1 MKNPNGTVVIT
12 GVNSGIGLALTQK
25 FLDENYHV
33 IGTTRSGKLDKLTHE
48 NLEIVAL
55 ELSDKESIDIANEE
69 ISKLSGEIKIVINN
83 AGIAPDV
90 AQIVPDITSF
100 NQTISTNLSG
110 TVFFTEEIIKLIVP
124 GGKLIFMTSDMGL
137 PRKADANG
145 PAYRISKAGI
155 NMYAAILAKRLGEQ
169 NVSVNPM
176 HPGWVKTKLGGDQ
189 APLTAEQAAENLYKG
204 IMQNKQSGKFWNTT
218 IPGIEDF

>member
-124 GGKLIFMTSDMGL
+124 GGKFL
-137 PRKADANG
+137 
-145 PAYRISKAGI
+145 
-155 NMYAAILAKRLGEQ
+155 
-169 NVSVNPM
+169 
-176 HPGWVKTKLGGDQ
+176 
-189 APLTAEQAAENLYKG
+189 
-204 IMQNKQSGKFWNTT
+204 
-218 IPGIEDF
+218 